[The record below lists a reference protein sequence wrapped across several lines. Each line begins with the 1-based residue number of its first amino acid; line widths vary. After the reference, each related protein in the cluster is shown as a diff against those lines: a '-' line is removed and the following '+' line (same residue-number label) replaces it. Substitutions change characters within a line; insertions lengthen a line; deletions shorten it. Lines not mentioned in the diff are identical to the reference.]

1 MAGGIDISV
10 EFPELE
16 QLKQAYE
23 LLPRNIA
30 AKHMGAALNKT
41 IEPAFR
47 LLKTLTPRGPTGNL
61 KRAIAK
67 KVKRYTGS
75 PKSRNPAKSPG
86 AAVALAGYVAPPRKR
101 SEDLGKNQK
110 GSHGGFL
117 EFGTKQRRTKS
128 NIASSF
134 KRTGK
139 KIKAIVS
146 SRSGKVVSNPKPP
159 KGFIRV
165 VRKGDTVD
173 LGSFPIG
180 GKAGVPPVRT
190 AYERSLPAMKSVL
203 AQQMTVSLNN
213 ALKEMASP
221 FGKGRK

>member
-1 MAGGIDISV
+1 MADGIDISV
-10 EFPELE
+10 EFPEL
-16 QLKQAYE
+16 QQIKDAFE
-23 LLPRNIA
+23 LLPRSIA

-101 SEDLGKNQK
+101 SEDLGKNQR

-117 EFGTKQRRTKS
+117 EFGTKPRRTKS

-134 KRTGK
+134 KRTGA
-139 KIKAIVS
+139 IKSVVS
-146 SRSGKVVSNPKPP
+146 GRSGKVTSNPKPP

-173 LGSFPIG
+173 LGRFPIG

-190 AYERSLPAMKSVL
+190 AYERSLPGMKSVL
-203 AQQMTVSLNN
+203 AQQMTASLNN

-221 FGKGRK
+221 FGKGRR

>member
-1 MAGGIDISV
+1 MADGIDISV
-10 EFPELE
+10 EFPEL
-16 QLKQAYE
+16 QQIKDAFE

-47 LLKTLTPRGPTGNL
+47 LLKQLTPQGPTGNL

-101 SEDLGKNQK
+101 SEDLGKNQR

-134 KRTGK
+134 KRTGS
-139 KIKAIVS
+139 IKSIVS
-146 SRSGKVVSNPKPP
+146 GRSGKVISDPKPP

-165 VRKGDTVD
+165 VRKGETVD

-180 GKAGVPPVRT
+180 GKGGVPPVRT

-203 AQQMTVSLNN
+203 AEQMTVSLNN

-221 FGKGRK
+221 FGKGRR

>member
-1 MAGGIDISV
+1 MAGGIDIKV
-10 EFPELE
+10 EFPELDK
-16 QLKQAYE
+16 LKRAYE
-23 LLPRNIA
+23 FLPRSIA
-30 AKHMGAALNKT
+30 AKHMGAALNKA
-41 IEPAFR
+41 IDPAFR

-61 KRAIAK
+61 RRSIAK

-101 SEDLGKNQK
+101 SEELGRNQK

-117 EFGTKQRRTKS
+117 EFGTKRRQTKS

-134 KRTGK
+134 KRTGR
-139 KIKAIVS
+139 IKTIVS
-146 SRSGKVVSNPKPP
+146 GRSGRVSSSPKPP

-165 VRKGDTVD
+165 VRKGETVD
-173 LGSFPIG
+173 LGSFPVG
-180 GKAGVPPVRT
+180 GKGGVPPVRT

-221 FGKGRK
+221 FGKGKK